1 MVKRPAVLATPPLV
15 PRPLVAV
22 GGRVSVVELERT
34 DSAEL
39 TTEEREE
46 REELIPVGNEPVVDN
61 EDGREDE
68 SGGNDPVKLEVAE

>member
-1 MVKRPAVLATPPLV
+1 MKRPAVLATPPLV

-22 GGRVSVVELERT
+22 DGGVLVKLETT

-39 TTEEREE
+39 MTEEREE

>member
-1 MVKRPAVLATPPLV
+1 MVK
-15 PRPLVAV
+15 
-22 GGRVSVVELERT
+22 LETT

-39 TTEEREE
+39 MTEEREE
-46 REELIPVGNEPVVDN
+46 REELIPLGN